1 MLKGGFIKNLPKIY
15 GLYTGG
21 FAVFIILMAIAE
33 QYGMSAKNI
42 GIMFVAFT
50 VLIYAL
56 IGYLSRTVQ
65 VDAYYVAGRQVPTVF
80 NGMAT
85 AADWMS
91 GASFVALAGGVYF
104 GGYTY
109 MAFLVGWT
117 GGYVLVASL
126 LAPYLRKFGCYTVPD
141 FIGTRYGGNLVRA
154 CSVFVLFIASFTYV
168 TAQINATGT
177 IASRALGIDFELAV
191 WVGLISILVC
201 SMLGGMRA
209 VTWTQV
215 AQYIVLIVA
224 YLLPVFWI
232 SNQGGYGFF
241 PHLMLGDEVAKIGE
255 LEQTY
260 GLVKNSA
267 AEIAAAGVPG
277 GLKQLS
283 VAHSAVPEGGMAV
296 WKYLSLAICMMVGTA
311 SLPHILMRYFTTP
324 SVKAARKSVAWSLFF
339 IFLLY
344 SSAPMLATLSK
355 LSLLDSNLASG
366 IIGKSIADVQ
376 ALEWV
381 QRWSEVKQVFI
392 ADFNGDGVLQL
403 NEFFMRGD
411 IVVLAT
417 PEIAGLPFVIS
428 GLVFA
433 GGMAAA
439 MSTADGLVLAI
450 SNALS
455 HDIYYK
461 IIDPKADTSKRLIVA
476 RVLLVIIG
484 AAGAYIASFRL
495 TSILGSVAWAFD
507 FAMSGLFFPLVLG
520 VWWKRATR
528 EGAIAGIMSGIL
540 SGLVYLLY
548 VYPKFSVAI
557 WGVAHEPWLGI
568 DHLRF
573 GMIGAPV
580 CLVVMVA
587 VSLMTKAPDK
597 ATQDMVDETRIP
609 TGKTVIGKQH

>member
-1 MLKGGFIKNLPKIY
+1 MFKGGFINNLPRIY

-33 QYGMSAKNI
+33 QMGLEAKTI
-42 GIMFVAFT
+42 GVLFVAFT

-191 WVGLISILVC
+191 WVGLISILIC

-232 SNQGGYGFF
+232 SSKGGYGVF
-241 PHLMLGDEVAKIGE
+241 PHLMLGDEVARIAT
-255 LEQTY
+255 LEQEF
-260 GLVKNSA
+260 GLVKNSKEAMA
-267 AEIAAAGVPG
+267 AMAWPDGKAVT
-277 GLKQLS
+277 GLKYIS
-283 VAHSAVPEGGMAV
+283 GAHSAVPDGGLAV

-311 SLPHILMRYFTTP
+311 SLPHVLMRDFTT
-324 SVKAARKSVAWSLFF
+324 A
-339 IFLLY
+339 
-344 SSAPMLATLSK
+344 
-355 LSLLDSNLASG
+355 
-366 IIGKSIADVQ
+366 
-376 ALEWV
+376 
-381 QRWSEVKQVFI
+381 
-392 ADFNGDGVLQL
+392 
-403 NEFFMRGD
+403 
-411 IVVLAT
+411 
-417 PEIAGLPFVIS
+417 
-428 GLVFA
+428 
-433 GGMAAA
+433 
-439 MSTADGLVLAI
+439 
-450 SNALS
+450 
-455 HDIYYK
+455 
-461 IIDPKADTSKRLIVA
+461 
-476 RVLLVIIG
+476 
-484 AAGAYIASFRL
+484 
-495 TSILGSVAWAFD
+495 
-507 FAMSGLFFPLVLG
+507 
-520 VWWKRATR
+520 
-528 EGAIAGIMSGIL
+528 
-540 SGLVYLLY
+540 
-548 VYPKFSVAI
+548 
-557 WGVAHEPWLGI
+557 
-568 DHLRF
+568 
-573 GMIGAPV
+573 
-580 CLVVMVA
+580 
-587 VSLMTKAPDK
+587 
-597 ATQDMVDETRIP
+597 
-609 TGKTVIGKQH
+609 